1 MHLSLS
7 GPDGK
12 DYKGC
17 QTKADWCLMATFN
30 ADNAQ
35 CLIFTFKE
43 GLLSKVAHD
52 LKLDVRTFE
61 IRWENGEIMAD
72 FDPRSIAVIHAMK
85 NGRPNPSALSVG
97 DKAKVLENMHRDVLK
112 TNRFPTIRFSA
123 SSLSQAEEQV
133 VVDGYLDLTGKKRP
147 MRAIARRHGT
157 HWDVEVSVHQPDFG
171 IRPFKALMG
180 AIKIKPAV
188 KVVLRLPVEA

>member
-1 MHLSLS
+1 M
-7 GPDGK
+7 
-12 DYKGC
+12 
-17 QTKADWCLMATFN
+17 
-30 ADNAQ
+30 
-35 CLIFTFKE
+35 
-43 GLLSKVAHD
+43 
-52 LKLDVRTFE
+52 
-61 IRWENGEIMAD
+61 
-72 FDPRSIAVIHAMK
+72 
-85 NGRPNPSALSVG
+85 
-97 DKAKVLENMHRDVLK
+97 LENMHRDVLK

-188 KVVLRLPVEA
+188 KVLLRLPVEA